1 MNRNVF
7 HAKGK
12 DRDNFKPGNMK
23 NSQWNSMLL
32 ASLFCQLID
41 NFVSMYAGMCRY
53 PLNYSCCSWCQ
64 VAYTRIC
71 TRLCKVLCLW
81 FPDCSTD
88 NESVTVRSTLI
99 AVLTMSLWG
108 AHWLQYWQ
116 WVCEEHTDSST
127 DNESVRSTTFFGF
140 GLVSSCV
147 TVSVAVMSA
156 CASLWFVVWAQVSTR
171 CCYDN
176 GRLVWLFCL
185 RAWYA

>member
-116 WVCEEHTDSST
+116 WVCEEHTDCST
-127 DNESVRSTTFFGF
+127 DNEYVRST
-140 GLVSSCV
+140 LI
-147 TVSVAVMSA
+147 AVLTM
-156 CASLWFVVWAQVSTR
+156 SLWGAQPS
-171 CCYDN
+171 
-176 GRLVWLFCL
+176 LVLVLSPAAWLSL
-185 RAWYA
+185 WQWWVLVPLSDL

>member
-1 MNRNVF
+1 MYF
-7 HAKGK
+7 MQKGK
-12 DRDNFKPGNMK
+12 TETIL
-23 NSQWNSMLL
+23 SQETWKTHNETQCFLPPYFASWSTTSFLCMPVCAGIHWITAVVLDVRLL
-32 ASLFCQLID
+32 ILE
-41 NFVSMYAGMCRY
+41 FVLDFVR
-53 PLNYSCCSWCQ
+53 CC
-64 VAYTRIC
+64 VYG
-71 TRLCKVLCLW
+71 
-81 FPDCSTD
+81 F
-88 NESVTVRSTLI
+88 LI
-99 AVLTMSLWG
+99 AVLTMSLWQWG